1 MNLRDR
7 GSRILTRLK
16 EDYWGFLVLAVW
28 GAAILGLGLVRLDP
42 FGVEETGAR
51 ALLLVWSVGERIIS
65 TVVLLGLPDLR
76 AVLLAPLGAYWPGSM
91 VAAKVHALLITAA
104 AVALLYRWARRT
116 FDAESALIASGLLL
130 IAPATLFEIDALG
143 AGPYLLLAFGVGLW
157 IDRKYR
163 SVQRPLG
170 GWFFAQLLWVMIAV
184 SIHPAALAYP
194 AALLWEWRA
203 RPLDAR
209 QQRHVYIGI
218 GVAVVLT
225 LILRLG
231 WPALDW
237 LEQPFVSLYQ
247 SILGRDATSSA
258 LAWLLAIL
266 LAIAAL
272 GAGFASRRLAAE
284 DMMTRMLLLSLI
296 LGLPAANGAWAM
308 LALAMVLYLGVP
320 RLIAFN
326 RGMELSGFIGQR
338 GLVFATVFIA
348 SIVFMQVGKAHYHA
362 ILQNQLPPVDQLV
375 LAFSVEIEDAGKE
388 EATMT
393 MSQWPG
399 KTMLATRRHTLPLPP
414 PFPDHETLLKNIAN
428 VDYLLFD
435 PKDERNRT
443 LAAQLAELT
452 GVTETILLEE
462 AGVAVHFREAP

>member
-7 GSRILTRLK
+7 GRHVLTRAK
-16 EDYWGFLVLAVW
+16 EDYWGVLVLAAW
-28 GAAILGLGLVRLDP
+28 GAAILGLGLVRVDE
-42 FGVEETGAR
+42 FGVDEAGAR

-76 AVLLAPLGAYWPGSM
+76 AILLAPLGAYWPGSM
-91 VAAKVHALLITAA
+91 FAAKVHALLIMAA
-104 AVALLYRWARRT
+104 AVTMLYRWARRN
-116 FDAESALIASGLLL
+116 FDSESALIASGLLL

-170 GWFFAQLLWVMIAV
+170 GWFFAQLLWIMIAV

-194 AALLWEWRA
+194 AALLWEWRS

-209 QQRHVYIGI
+209 QQRHVYIG
-218 GVAVVLT
+218 VAVAVALI

-231 WPALDW
+231 WPALQW
-237 LEQPFVSLYQ
+237 LDQPFVSLYQ
-247 SILGRDATSSA
+247 AILGRDAPGTA

-266 LAIAAL
+266 FAIAIL
-272 GAGFASRRLAAE
+272 GAGIAGRRMAAE
-284 DMMTRMLLLSLI
+284 DMMTRMLLLALI
-296 LGLPAANGAWAM
+296 FGLPAADGAWA
-308 LALAMVLYLGVP
+308 LLAMAMTLYLGVP

-326 RGMELSGFIGQR
+326 RGMGLGGFAGQR
-338 GLVFATVFIA
+338 GLVFVVVFIA
-348 SIVFMQVGKAHYHA
+348 SIIFMQVGKAHHYA
-362 ILQNQLPPVDQLV
+362 ISQNQLPPVDALL
-375 LAFSVEIEDAGKE
+375 LAFSVEMEDAGRE

-414 PFPDHETLLKNIAN
+414 PFPDHETLLQNIAN

-435 PKDERNRT
+435 PRDERNET

-452 GVTETILLEE
+452 GITETILLEE
-462 AGVAVHFREAP
+462 AGVAVHFRDAP

>member
-1 MNLRDR
+1 MNLHDR
-7 GSRILTRLK
+7 GKRILTGIK
-16 EDYWGFLVLAVW
+16 EDYWGLLVFAVW
-28 GAAILGLGLVRLDP
+28 GAAILWLGLVRFDP

-91 VAAKVHALLITAA
+91 IAAKVHALLVTAA
-104 AVALLYRWARRT
+104 AVTLLYRWARRT
-116 FDAESALIASGLLL
+116 LDAESALIASGLLL

-143 AGPYLLLAFGVGLW
+143 AGPYLLLAFGVGRW

-194 AALLWEWRA
+194 AALLWEWRL

-209 QQRHVYIGI
+209 QQRHLYI
-218 GVAVVLT
+218 GVASAVI
-225 LILRLG
+225 LILLLRLG
-231 WPALDW
+231 WPALEW
-237 LEQPFVSLYQ
+237 LEQPFASLYEA
-247 SILGRDATSSA
+247 ILGRDASSSA
-258 LAWLLAIL
+258 LAWLLSFL
-266 LAIAAL
+266 LAIAVV

-284 DMMTRMLLLSLI
+284 DMMTRMLLLALI
-296 LGLPAANGAWAM
+296 FGLPAADGAWAM
-308 LALAMVLYLGVP
+308 LALTVALYLGMP

-326 RGMELSGFIGQR
+326 REMGLGGLVGQR
-338 GLVFATVFIA
+338 GLVLAMVFIA
-348 SIVFMQVGKAHYHA
+348 SIVFMQVGKAHHQA
-362 ILQNQLPPVDQLV
+362 ILQNQLPPVDQL
-375 LAFSVEIEDAGKE
+375 LLSFSVEMEDAGEK

-435 PKDERNRT
+435 PKDERNKT
-443 LAAQLAELT
+443 LATQMAELT

-462 AGVAVHFREAP
+462 AGVAVRFREAP